1 MASPSAV
8 ECSGSFVPE
17 NRPGFPPQE
26 NTWTELL
33 VEFAFIAPYRR
44 SVADPSR
51 RGHYLRGVHFAILI
65 FASRDGFFRRRFL
78 PFLPFLSPGGA
89 LPRQPPP
96 SVSSVRSAFFVFC
109 CSDLFVDFALVLFAR
124 GGQGSQLC
132 AGVAL
137 EARRVAVVPPAPV
150 IGR

>member
-1 MASPSAV
+1 MQRQFCSRKSPWLS
-8 ECSGSFVPE
+8 
-17 NRPGFPPQE
+17 PQE

-96 SVSSVRSAFFVFC
+96 SVSSVRSAFFF
-109 CSDLFVDFALVLFAR
+109 FFAVATCVCGFRLSSFRPRRAR
-124 GGQGSQLC
+124 QPAVCRRCFGS
-132 AGVAL
+132 A
-137 EARRVAVVPPAPV
+137 ARRRCPSGSRDWQVNK
-150 IGR
+150 